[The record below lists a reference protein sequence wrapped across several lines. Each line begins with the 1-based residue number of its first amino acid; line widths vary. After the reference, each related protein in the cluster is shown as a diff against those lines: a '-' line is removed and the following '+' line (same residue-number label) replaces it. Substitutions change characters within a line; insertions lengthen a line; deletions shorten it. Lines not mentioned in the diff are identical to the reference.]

1 VKYGAGTMMDLSDGD
16 ALDII
21 REKLLDAALTI
32 TFGSVPIYQAYGHG
46 VEKYRNP
53 LNITDDDFLNAF
65 EKHAKDGVDHTTIHS
80 GITLEIAKRIMNVKR
95 HAGIISKGGTIIAA
109 RMLKY
114 KKENPYYEHYEYL
127 CELAKKL

>member
-53 LNITDDDFLNAF
+53 RNITDDDFLNAF

-80 GITLEIAKRIMNVKR
+80 GITLVMQ
-95 HAGIISKGGTIIAA
+95 
-109 RMLKY
+109 
-114 KKENPYYEHYEYL
+114 KE
-127 CELAKKL
+127 